1 MATVE
6 PEVEMEPEVKVEPEV
21 EMEQEVQVGPEV
33 KGETGGNEIH
43 TVVQPAPGE
52 SRGRPRIRQD
62 DEILELAL
70 EAFAAHGFDAMSLRM
85 LNAQLGLS
93 HGTISQRFGT
103 KERLYFASVDLGFL
117 RFVEDIDGRRRH
129 LLAAVDRPDSPD
141 DLDDLRA
148 TIRAFL
154 GAAERR
160 PELGRLMNQEG
171 LQASPR
177 LDYIVGTIMVPMFG
191 IIGDILERLRAAGR
205 IRPVSL
211 RGLFFLVGHGAE
223 APYTL
228 TALSEAFDGTDGPLD
243 PERHADDMTD
253 LIMRG
258 ITLADGDAPPG
269 ATSDLR
275 HRAGPQPLLDALRR

>member
-1 MATVE
+1 MKA
-6 PEVEMEPEVKVEPEV
+6 PDA
-21 EMEQEVQVGPEV
+21 
-33 KGETGGNEIH
+33 NEIH
-43 TVVQPAPGE
+43 TLDQPVPAE

-70 EAFAAHGFDAMSLRM
+70 QAFAAQGYEAMSLRM
-85 LNAQLGLS
+85 LNARLGLS

-103 KERLYFASVDLGFL
+103 KERLYFAAVDLGFL
-117 RFVEDIDGRRRH
+117 QFVGDIDRRRQH
-129 LLAAVDRPDSPD
+129 LLAAVEPYDE
-141 DLDDLRA
+141 LEDLRA

-171 LQASPR
+171 LQSTVR
-177 LDYIVGTIMVPMFG
+177 LQYIVDNIIVPMFG
-191 IIGDILERLRAAGR
+191 IIGELLDRLRTAGR
-205 IRPVSL
+205 IRPVSA

-228 TALSEAFDGTDGPLD
+228 TALSEVFDVVDGPLD

-258 ITLADGDAPPG
+258 ITLADVDAPEG
-269 ATSDLR
+269 ATSELR
-275 HRAGPQPLLDALRR
+275 HRAGPQPLLDALRRT